1 MPEIIDVF
9 RRDLICIR
17 KVRMDKYHTLFL
29 SDNGSV
35 YSSGF
40 GVGGRLGH
48 ENEESVLVG
57 DANRNQMC
65 ELTSFCF

>member
-1 MPEIIDVF
+1 
-9 RRDLICIR
+9 
-17 KVRMDKYHTLFL
+17 MDKYHTLFL